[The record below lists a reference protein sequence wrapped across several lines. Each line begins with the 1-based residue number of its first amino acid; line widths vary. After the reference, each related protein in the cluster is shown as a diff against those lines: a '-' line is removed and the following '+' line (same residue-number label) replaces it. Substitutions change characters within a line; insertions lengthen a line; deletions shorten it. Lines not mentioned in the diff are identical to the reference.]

1 MTRGYHQH
9 CPIAVALDELGD
21 RWVLLI
27 LRELML
33 GPQRFTD
40 LRHALPG
47 IAPNLLS
54 ERLRTLED
62 AGLVARTVLEP
73 PAARTVYVVTARGR
87 NAGPVLDALARY
99 GAGRLGPADDRP
111 WLTAQRAARWFI
123 TAFHTPEP
131 SEQPFRARVRV
142 DGSPLDIVVV
152 GRDVSVTSSSD
163 ERGGPRGGPG
173 GRRSRRRPPR

>member
-1 MTRGYHQH
+1 MTRGYQQH

-54 ERLRTLED
+54 
-62 AGLVARTVLEP
+62 
-73 PAARTVYVVTARGR
+73 
-87 NAGPVLDALARY
+87 
-99 GAGRLGPADDRP
+99 DDSAP
-111 WLTAQRAARWFI
+111 WRMPGSW
-123 TAFHTPEP
+123 PEP
-131 SEQPFRARVRV
+131 CSNPQPP
-142 DGSPLDIVVV
+142 GPS
-152 GRDVSVTSSSD
+152 TS
-163 ERGGPRGGPG
+163 
-173 GRRSRRRPPR
+173 

>member
-1 MTRGYHQH
+1 MTRGYQQH

-73 PAARTVYVVTARGR
+73 PAARTVYIVTHAVGTPARCSTPSHSTGR
-87 NAGPVLDALARY
+87 SARSRRRPTVAHGPTSRTMVHHRLPHAR
-99 GAGRLGPADDRP
+99 AE
-111 WLTAQRAARWFI
+111 RAALPGPGTF
-123 TAFHTPEP
+123 
-131 SEQPFRARVRV
+131 

-152 GRDVSVTSSSD
+152 GRDV
-163 ERGGPRGGPG
+163 R
-173 GRRSRRRPPR
+173 